1 MCIFSGGII
10 IVVQTTIVVGIPSF
24 VQQIKATYGVIG
36 KHFAHPFLFR
46 GPNDYVLPAG
56 LKEENA
62 AAEEEEEG
70 SPPPPLQ
77 ERGV

>member
-1 MCIFSGGII
+1 MCICSGGII
-10 IVVQTTIVVGIPSF
+10 IVVQTAIVVGITAF
-24 VQQIKATYGVIG
+24 VQQIKTAYGVIG

-62 AAEEEEEG
+62 EQEEG